1 MLHCSTR
8 PAQTLLVAIAAAVAL
23 AGCAPGMFDGGAEQ
37 RELHSM
43 DARQLESQGEWSAAA
58 EAWQRAAEYARGA
71 DQDSVLLAAAEAWL
85 RAGEA
90 ERARSALSGVSED
103 PGPALEARR
112 ALVEARLLL
121 QDDRPADALERLAGL
136 PAGSGDPAAAAV
148 LETRADA
155 AFANRQPVLGVTAL
169 VRREA
174 LLDDPGQREANQRRL
189 WNRMQEAIAAG
200 VALDSPPGIDP
211 VVAAWLELGRAAA
224 ASGGNPIR
232 LRAGLLDWRERH
244 PTHPASAGVVE
255 MLLADSRTITEYPQR
270 IALLLPLSSRQ
281 ASAAAAVRDGFIAGY
296 LARQGDGE
304 RPTITVYDTAAL
316 GPTGAYELA
325 ARSGT
330 DFIVGPLLKEELAEL
345 AGAELP
351 AVPSLALNWAE
362 DGTVLPPYM
371 YQFALAPEEEAAAA
385 ARRAI
390 LEGHGRALVLT
401 HDTDQGRRMAESFIS
416 AFRAEGG
423 EVLDWRSFNPRA
435 SDFSAELTSLL
446 LIDESRSRHQRL
458 QGLLGRS
465 LEYEPRRRQD
475 AEFVFLA
482 ARPSEALL
490 IRPQLRFHYAG
501 ALPIY
506 ATSSI
511 YDPTRPATRDLDDV
525 RFADMPW
532 RVGAGDAEFMDRF
545 RAFGTSAL
553 ERNGRLYAFGVDAYR
568 LVPLL
573 HNRSEMLVS
582 GFEGYTGLLRVGAD
596 GRVHRE
602 LEWGRF
608 AGGEVRH
615 VPAPLPSSGIPGAPP
630 GAQDSAPPG
639 R

>member
-1 MLHCSTR
+1 MLHRSPRT
-8 PAQTLLVAIAAAVAL
+8 AQTLLVAIAAAVAL
-23 AGCAPGMFDGGAEQ
+23 AGCAPGMFDGDSKQLEMHSIDA
-37 RELHSM
+37 REL
-43 DARQLESQGEWSAAA
+43 QSQGDWSAAA

-71 DQDSVLLAAAEAWL
+71 DQDAALVAAAEAWL
-85 RAGEA
+85 RAGED
-90 ERARSALSGVSED
+90 ERARSALGGVSRD

-112 ALVEARLLL
+112 ALVEARVLLRA
-121 QDDRPADALERLAGL
+121 DRPADALERLSGV
-136 PAGSGDPAAAAV
+136 PTGSNDPAATAV
-148 LETRADA
+148 LATRADA
-155 AFANRQPVLGVTAL
+155 AFASRQPALGVTAL
-169 VRREA
+169 VQREA
-174 LLDDPGQREANQRRL
+174 LLSDPAQREANQRRL
-189 WNRMQEAIAAG
+189 WSRMQEAIAAG
-200 VALDSPPGIDP
+200 VSLASPPGTDP
-211 VVAAWLELGRAAA
+211 VTAAWLELGRVAA

-244 PTHPASAGVVE
+244 PEHPASYGLVE
-255 MLLADSRTITEYPQR
+255 TLLADYRAITEYPQR
-270 IALLLPLSSRQ
+270 IALLLPLSGRQ
-281 ASAAAAVRDGFIAGY
+281 AAAAGAVRDGFIAGY
-296 LARQGDGE
+296 LAPQSDGP
-304 RPTITVYDTAAL
+304 RPTITLYDTASL

-325 ARSGT
+325 ARSGA

-351 AVPSLALNWAE
+351 AIPGLALNWVE
-362 DGTVLPPYM
+362 DGAALPAYM
-371 YQFALAPEEEAAAA
+371 FQFALAPEEEAGAA

-390 LEGHGRALVLT
+390 LDGHRRALVLT
-401 HDTDQGRRMAESFIS
+401 HETEQGRRIAESFIS

-435 SDFSAELTSLL
+435 SDFSAELTSVL
-446 LIDESRSRHQRL
+446 LIDESRSRYQRI
-458 QGLLGRS
+458 QGLLGRR

-475 AEFVFLA
+475 ADFLFLA

-511 YDPTRPATRDLDDV
+511 YDPTRPANRDLDGV

-532 RVGAGDAEFMDRF
+532 RVGTGDVEFMDQF
-545 RAFGTSAL
+545 NAFGPNAL

-582 GFEGYTGLLRVGAD
+582 GFEGHTGLLRVGTD

-608 AGGEVRH
+608 VRGEVQH
-615 VPAPLPSSGIPGAPP
+615 APAPRSVSGVPETPRDV
-630 GAQDSAPPG
+630 QESAPPG
-639 R
+639 P